1 MPRVLAVAYEP
12 LGRLYYFDPGEG
24 HVSFGQQVLVPSGAG
39 AEVATCVWGPVTLE
53 SDTELPRLIGI
64 AQPSDLDRDAR
75 NRAKRA
81 EIAAVARRLIAQH
94 DLGMRVV
101 GVDYVDR
108 SEEFDQLAVVYFE
121 APGRVDFRALIPDL
135 ARALKAR
142 IDLRQVGSR
151 DAAAIL
157 GGVGAC
163 GREYCCASIGLPEAV
178 ISMRLARTQDLPANP
193 AQLLGGCGRLMCCLA
208 YEHDLYREFRE
219 RAPGLGAR
227 VTTAEGPGRVV
238 GHVVPLEAVMVQIGH
253 EQVRCPLASI
263 GSPMDPPRPARK
275 APPG

>member
-1 MPRVLAVAYEP
+1 MQIFSNVVRGLAGALELHEERHRVISENLANVETPGYRARDVAFHDALENA
-12 LGRLYYFDPGEG
+12 FAGEG
-24 HVSFGQQVLVPSGAG
+24 AAAAVRRTRAPI
-39 AEVATCVWGPVTLE
+39 
-53 SDTELPRLIGI
+53 RLIGI

-101 GVDYVDR
+101 GGDYVDR
-108 SEEFDQLAVVYFE
+108 SAEFDQLAVVYFE

-157 GGVGAC
+157 GGVT
-163 GREYCCASIGLPEAV
+163 AV
-178 ISMRLARTQDLPANP
+178 FEMPNTAPPTTTRAAIEDKLARAK
-193 AQLLGGCGRLMCCLA
+193 GRMHCALSLI
-208 YEHDLYREFRE
+208 H
-219 RAPGLGAR
+219 
-227 VTTAEGPGRVV
+227 
-238 GHVVPLEAVMVQIGH
+238 I
-253 EQVRCPLASI
+253 
-263 GSPMDPPRPARK
+263 
-275 APPG
+275 